1 MQLITVDQ
9 VKLITINEAMRF
21 LSVGRTTIYRLI
33 KEGSL
38 ESVTIGSS
46 RRISMKSVEY
56 LSQKGDS

>member
-9 VKLITINEAMRF
+9 AKLITINEAMRL
-21 LSVGRTTIYRLI
+21 LSLGRTTIYRLMN
-33 KEGSL
+33 EGSL

-46 RRISMKSVEY
+46 RRISMKSVEH